1 MPGTVADQASGPA
14 SGETQQQETL
24 HKEEPFHRASG
35 PDQQPRA
42 HRHWGEPD
50 AERPLGPDEHQ
61 PEHTSELSRA
71 ERTRSPRGEGLAHET
86 QQPFTINLGK
96 DLGEAVS
103 KSKTDRDGPACCY
116 HAPDASQGQP
126 APRAPLGGK
135 DPQLT
140 PEWMFQEPGWTK
152 DGARKG

>member
-24 HKEEPFHRASG
+24 HKEEPYHRASG
-35 PDQQPRA
+35 PDQQPGA

-50 AERPLGPDEHQ
+50 AERPLGPDV

-71 ERTRSPRGEGLAHET
+71 ERTRSPRGEGFAHET
-86 QQPFTINLGK
+86 QQPWTINFGK
-96 DLGEAVS
+96 DLGE
-103 KSKTDRDGPACCY
+103 
-116 HAPDASQGQP
+116 P
-126 APRAPLGGK
+126 APNTPLGGK

-140 PEWMFQEPGWTK
+140 PEWMFQKPSWTK
-152 DGARKG
+152 DGVRKG